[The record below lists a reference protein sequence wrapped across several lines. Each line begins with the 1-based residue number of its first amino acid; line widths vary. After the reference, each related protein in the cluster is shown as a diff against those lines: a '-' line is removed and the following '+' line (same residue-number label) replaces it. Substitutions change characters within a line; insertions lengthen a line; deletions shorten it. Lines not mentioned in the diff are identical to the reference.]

1 MVPYH
6 PRAFGCAQGA
16 RMLDLTQMDSPFG
29 AKQARAGST
38 GGTAASKNQ
47 DPKEEGPI
55 RWSV

>member
-1 MVPYH
+1 
-6 PRAFGCAQGA
+6 
-16 RMLDLTQMDSPFG
+16 MLDLTQMDSPFG